1 MKNLITTLIC
11 SLLLLGYSQQAA
23 AQAADC
29 FTAGLSPF
37 CGGIAQYAA
46 NSDGTGSGAG
56 PQAPTGPNYDCLGTQ
71 GNPTYFSVTIDQA
84 GSIDFTL
91 DNTAG
96 NDIDFILWGP
106 FNGLSA
112 ASNACDSMGTGGVWG
127 DVADCSYSISGQEQ
141 VTVANTQVGE
151 VYILMVS
158 NYENTPTNIFSTSN
172 IGTGSIACACDIP
185 VVVDTLSAAFG
196 NQGFLADTTGGLQQ
210 FVVCANNTVGF
221 RVSAGGSLNDTL
233 SLYGPFTSIPAV
245 TPNFSTFEAFPRVPS
260 FDTIDIFVLMTPDE
274 TNIGVNDF
282 TVGVSNKINTGTA
295 LDSSCFDQIQMQ
307 LVVPGVRLNDRMV
320 CSGEQFQILTD
331 SVPTTALGSSSYTW
345 SQISGT
351 PVTFSSTTA
360 PQPFVTIPTTASTSS
375 NDSIVIVVDYNYGS
389 LCPIS
394 DTMVLRFPDNN
405 ITFTASMDSVC
416 AGQTTTLS
424 AVLAD
429 TFGVP
434 VCNDY
439 TISTIPLAPVAGSG
453 TRLNLGDDQLS
464 AALPLGFDFD
474 FYCNTYNTFAISSN
488 GFITFDLA
496 AGSGCCSGELLP
508 DAGFFGSVNDVIA
521 MCWTDCSP
529 NNGGVIEYFTVGTA
543 PNRRLIVNFTN
554 VPPFSTGSGNQTV
567 QAILYEAT
575 NVIEIHATN
584 VTPSGTTFANE
595 VTLGI
600 ENSDGTIAHAPAS
613 TNATTTA
620 FSNVAYRF
628 SPVLVGPFYTFTP
641 STGTPN
647 TVSNPTVTINATT
660 TYSVVVTD
668 DVCAY
673 QDTILITAL
682 STYPTPVVMCD
693 SSDLTSISVSW
704 SDVGLPAGGFYEYS
718 LDNGTTWVNVGAALN
733 TTLTGLNNNTT
744 YNISIRGNDNT
755 GGICTLSPIGVT
767 NCTTLNPDCTG
778 NAPISIMLNATD
790 ILCNGDS
797 TACINATVGGGTG
810 NPFSN
815 LAWSTGAMNVDSI
828 CGVPAGTYSLVVTD
842 TFSATGG
849 STGGINMI
857 YQEAFD
863 GGANGWTLNV
873 PTGTNGT
880 DNNFWTV
887 GNDEAGN
894 PVGTCGSAGGTN
906 QSLYIESA
914 FAFSTGAAYDAG
926 GLCPI
931 LACPE
936 TNMRAESPTFST
948 IGQSNMTLDF
958 NYIAGG
964 DALIDNA
971 SVFYNAGA
979 GWVLLTNT
987 IKSAT
992 CAGGQGLWT
1001 KYSVVLP
1008 AACDNQP
1015 NVQVGINWTNNDDGV
1030 GTDPSVAIDSVTVFS
1045 TTPPSTLISCVDSM
1059 SITILEPTAVDVVV
1073 DSTTNPTCSG
1083 SADGSISITA
1093 TGGTAA
1099 YTYLWPNATTVEDIT
1114 GLNNGTYT
1122 VTVSDANNC
1131 TDTVS
1136 ATLTV
1141 PNPILISV
1149 DNITNNSCAGTTDGS
1164 ITISATGGVGALSYL
1179 WANGTTTVTNTA
1191 IAEGTYI
1198 VSVTDANNCMDT
1210 AQATVIPTVFLT
1222 TTDTTTNPNCFG
1234 QSGNSTV
1241 TVAGGSGS
1249 YTFDWGTSSTS
1260 TTGTATLAGGTHIVT
1275 ITDSGNGCMTMDTV
1289 TITVP
1294 DSITITT
1301 INVNNIAC
1309 TGTIN
1314 SGSIDVNISG
1324 GTAPYSFNWST
1335 GAATEDLV
1343 SLTAGSYTLTVTDGN
1358 NCTQQASYT
1367 VTGITAVDVTINTLV
1382 GMVGCDLTATGSAVA
1397 VATGGSGFTYNWSTG
1412 TANDTIINL
1421 AAGTYTVTATNS
1433 DGCTDTAIVT
1443 ITAPVIPTLAV
1454 SVGLATGQQAD
1465 TIQPSENTTVF
1476 ATGGAGQS
1484 YNWTATGAGNPA
1496 IATPN
1501 AASSIVTP
1509 DAEGNYTYTVVT
1521 DITTN
1526 GTNCTAT
1533 DSVTVTVE
1541 PAYLGIPDA
1550 FTPNGDGLNDLF
1562 RPVTLQAKEVIQ
1574 FRIYNRLG
1582 QLVYTGDDLENDGWD
1597 GTLNGVAQARDIYMY
1612 VLEYKRATDNNV
1624 KSVRGQVTLLR

>member
-56 PQAPTGPNYDCLGTQ
+56 PQAPAGPNYDCLGTQ
-71 GNPTYFSVTIDQA
+71 SNPTYFSVTIDQA

-91 DNTAG
+91 DNTSG

-196 NQGFLADTTGGLQQ
+196 NQGFLADTTGGVQQ

-245 TPNFSTFEAFPRVPS
+245 TPNFSTFEAFPRAPS

-274 TNIGVNDF
+274 TNIGVSDF
-282 TVGVSNKINTGTA
+282 TVGVSNKINTGTT

-360 PQPFVTIPTTASTSS
+360 PEPFVTIATTSSTSS

-434 VCNDY
+434 ICNDY

-464 AALPLGFDFD
+464 AGLPLGFDFD

-554 VPPFSTGSGNQTV
+554 VPPFSTGTGTQTV
-567 QAILYEAT
+567 QAILHETT

-584 VTPSGTTFANE
+584 VTPSGTIFANE

-673 QDTILITAL
+673 QDTILITAI
-682 STYPTPVVMCD
+682 SNYAAPTVMCD
-693 SSDLTSISVSW
+693 SSGNTSISVSW
-704 SDVGLPAGGFYEYS
+704 NDIGLPAGGFYEYS
-718 LDNGTTWVNVGAALN
+718 LDSGATWTTVGPGLS
-733 TTLTGLNNNTT
+733 TTITGLNNNTT
-744 YNISIRGNDNT
+744 YNISIRGDDNT
-755 GGICTLSPIGVT
+755 GGICTLSAIGMT
-767 NCTTLNPDCTG
+767 NCTTLNPDCSG
-778 NAPISIMLNATD
+778 NPAINIVLNATD
-790 ILCNGDS
+790 VLCNGGA
-797 TACINATVGGGTG
+797 TACINATLSGGSG
-810 NPFSN
+810 NPFSS
-815 LAWSTGAMNVDSI
+815 LVWSNGITNVDSI
-828 CGVPAGTYSLVVTD
+828 CNLAAGNYTLVVTD
-842 TFSATGG
+842 TFS
-849 STGGINMI
+849 
-857 YQEAFD
+857 
-863 GGANGWTLNV
+863 
-873 PTGTNGT
+873 GT
-880 DNNFWTV
+880 
-887 GNDEAGN
+887 
-894 PVGTCGSAGGTN
+894 S
-906 QSLYIESA
+906 S
-914 FAFSTGAAYDAG
+914 
-926 GLCPI
+926 
-931 LACPE
+931 
-936 TNMRAESPTFST
+936 
-948 IGQSNMTLDF
+948 
-958 NYIAGG
+958 
-964 DALIDNA
+964 
-971 SVFYNAGA
+971 
-979 GWVLLTNT
+979 
-987 IKSAT
+987 
-992 CAGGQGLWT
+992 
-1001 KYSVVLP
+1001 
-1008 AACDNQP
+1008 
-1015 NVQVGINWTNNDDGV
+1015 
-1030 GTDPSVAIDSVTVFS
+1030 
-1045 TTPPSTLISCVDSM
+1045 LISCVDSM
-1059 SITILEPTAVDVVV
+1059 SITVLEPTAVDVVV

-1083 SADGSISITA
+1083 SADGSIYITA
-1093 TGGTAA
+1093 TGGTGS

-1114 GLNNGTYT
+1114 GLNNGTYI

-1222 TTDTTTNPNCFG
+1222 TTDATTNPNCFG

-1275 ITDSGNGCMTMDTV
+1275 ITDGGNGCMTMDTV

-1301 INVNNIAC
+1301 VNVNNITC
-1309 TGTIN
+1309 TGAIN
-1314 SGSIDVNISG
+1314 SGSIDINISG

-1335 GAATEDLV
+1335 GATTEDLV

-1358 NCTQQASYT
+1358 NCTQQATYN
-1367 VTGITAVDVTINTLV
+1367 VAGITPINVTINTLV

-1433 DGCTDTAIVT
+1433 DGCTNTANVT

-1501 AASSIVTP
+1501 AASTIVTP

-1521 DITTN
+1521 DVTTN

-1597 GTLNGVAQARDIYMY
+1597 GNLNGVAQARDVYMY